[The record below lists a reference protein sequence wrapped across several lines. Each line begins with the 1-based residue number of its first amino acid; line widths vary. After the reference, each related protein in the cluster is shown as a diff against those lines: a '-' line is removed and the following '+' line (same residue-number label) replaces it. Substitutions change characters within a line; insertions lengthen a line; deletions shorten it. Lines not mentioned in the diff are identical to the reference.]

1 MGKMRS
7 PADESGGARADEPRA
22 STDDDRGGR
31 RPARRGRRTGRRPA
45 GGDSRTVI
53 LHAAREEFAA
63 HGYGAATIASIAG
76 RAGCDPA
83 LVHYFF
89 GTKRDLFDAAITLP
103 YDPGAVFLAA
113 LQGAGAQDVARS
125 ADRGGIGARLVEQI
139 LTSWET
145 DENRLIMVALVRSV
159 ASEEDAR
166 EAVHDL
172 IVRKALLPAVE
183 VLGVPDAERRAVLIG
198 SLLYGLMLVRHVV
211 RVEPVASDSV
221 QRLGEVIGP
230 VWEHYLFDDLET

>member
-1 MGKMRS
+1 MR
-7 PADESGGARADEPRA
+7 
-22 STDDDRGGR
+22 
-31 RPARRGRRTGRRPA
+31 
-45 GGDSRTVI
+45 
-53 LHAAREEFAA
+53 AAREEFAA

-103 YDPGAVFLAA
+103 YDPGAVLLAA
-113 LQGAGAQDVARS
+113 LQGTGAQQDAAGS

-145 DENRLIMVALVRSV
+145 DENRLIMVALVRSA

-211 RVEPVASDSV
+211 RMEPVASDSV
-221 QRLGEVIGP
+221 QRLSEIIGP
-230 VWEHYLFDDLET
+230 IWEHYLFDDLET